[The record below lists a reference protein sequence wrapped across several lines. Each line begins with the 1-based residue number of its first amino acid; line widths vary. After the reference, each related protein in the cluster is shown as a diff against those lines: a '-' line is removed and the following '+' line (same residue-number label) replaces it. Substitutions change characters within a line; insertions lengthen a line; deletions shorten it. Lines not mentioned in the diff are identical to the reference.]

1 MGNPE
6 KVKRTAPKSAGG
18 TAEGRFRS
26 KNDSHSIANQRSSDN
41 IFQTIK
47 NKITTR
53 EAAEFYGL
61 KVGRNGMACCPFHP
75 DRNPSLKVDERF
87 HCFGCGADGD
97 VIDYAAKLF
106 HLTNIEAARKLA
118 GEILKFTYQK
128 KHFGQYDSRR
138 QSKDRQIAESMRN
151 SKGGGPGRSVS

>member
-53 EAAEFYGL
+53 EAAELYGL

-118 GEILKFTYQK
+118 GDFGIHISE
-128 KHFGQYDSRR
+128 KHIGQYTHRR
-138 QSKDRQIAESMRN
+138 QSKDRLIAESMRS